1 MPAALQIV
9 QSSEKAGVLLQP
21 GRLRLLEQLSEPDS
35 AAGLARRLGVPRQKL
50 NYHLRELEREGFL
63 ELIEERRKGNCVER
77 VVRAVA
83 REFLIAP
90 QTPDRVTDRVTTD
103 RFSAAYLASTAARMI
118 RELASLC
125 IRARRAGKRV
135 ATLTLETEI
144 RFASAESR
152 AAFAEEMTAS
162 IARLAAKYHNE
173 RAEGGRRFRLL
184 SAVYPAVRLE
194 ESASESANLE

>member
-1 MPAALQIV
+1 MLATLQIV
-9 QSSEKAGVLLQP
+9 QSPEKAGVLLQP
-21 GRLRLLEQLSEPDS
+21 GRLRILEQLTEPDS

-63 ELIEERRKGNCVER
+63 ELIEERRKGNCMER

-83 REFLIAP
+83 REFLIAAP
-90 QTPDRVTDRVTTD
+90 QTGDRVIAD

-118 RELASLC
+118 RELASFC

-162 IARLAAKYHNE
+162 IAHLAAKYHNE